1 MVCLQEWGLHP
12 RLQLHDDL
20 DAAPILM
27 DMPPQDQ
34 EWEAI
39 EEPGPGDVEAA
50 DQFLF
55 DFGLDLE
62 DLWSFHLFASSK
74 SISRSSW
81 GLSG

>member
-1 MVCLQEWGLHP
+1 
-12 RLQLHDDL
+12 
-20 DAAPILM
+20 M

-62 DLWSFHLFASSK
+62 LPSLCLLQIHQSIKLGTFRLRLHCHQNMPCKSSQA
-74 SISRSSW
+74 
-81 GLSG
+81 